1 MIKLL
6 RFKDNYLNEYINS
19 RVKDMFRSF
28 IEDDI
33 CATDL
38 YDEIISSGMKYEE
51 WIKEQGTLSIL
62 VKEELYCRNTV
73 RIASMLVPSSV
84 PTDTAKITE
93 WLREPVK
100 ELERVFDSD
109 IPEKLSIEAQYVLGN
124 IYDYML
130 YNNEQYDIEDIEEC
144 WKSNK
149 EPSYNS
155 VFRREPTYEML
166 LTCLK
171 YAICDYDIISADED
185 LSEHMHN
192 EFEDKSHYIFNRSQY
207 YVGLFTDL
215 RRYLH
220 DEEDPLIELEGDFY
234 YE

>member
-6 RFKDNYLNEYINS
+6 RFKDDYLNEYINS
-19 RVKDMFRSF
+19 RVKDMFKSF

-38 YDEIISSGMKYEE
+38 YDEIASSGVGYDE

-62 VKEELYCRNTV
+62 VKEELYCRNAIGV
-73 RIASMLVPSSV
+73 PMLVPSSV

-93 WLREPVK
+93 WLREPLK
-100 ELERVFDSD
+100 ELECVFDSD
-109 IPEKLSIEAQYVLGN
+109 IPEELSIEAQYVLRN

-130 YNNEQYDIEDIEEC
+130 DNNEQWDIEDIKKY
-144 WKSNK
+144 WDNNK
-149 EPSYNS
+149 EMPYDS
-155 VFRREPTYEML
+155 VFRRDPTDAML

-171 YAICDYDIISADED
+171 YAMFDYEIMSSDEE
-185 LSEHMHN
+185 LMEYIHN
-192 EFEDKSHYIFNRSQY
+192 EFDDKSNYIFNRAQY

-215 RRYLH
+215 RRYLY

>member
-6 RFKDNYLNEYINS
+6 RFKDDYLNEYINS
-19 RVKDMFRSF
+19 RIKDMFKSF

-38 YDEIISSGMKYEE
+38 YDEITSSGVGYDE

-62 VKEELYCRNTV
+62 VKEELYCRNSV
-73 RIASMLVPSSV
+73 GVPMLVPESV
-84 PTDTAKITE
+84 PTDISEITE
-93 WLREPVK
+93 WLSAPIK
-100 ELERVFDSD
+100 ELERVLDSD
-109 IPEKLSIEAQYVLGN
+109 SQEQLSIEAQYVLKN

-130 YNNEQYDIEDIEEC
+130 DNNEQWDIEDIKKY
-144 WKSNK
+144 WDNNK
-149 EPSYNS
+149 EMPYDS

-166 LTCLK
+166 LVCLK
-171 YAICDYDIISADED
+171 YAICDYDIMSGDED
-185 LSEHMHN
+185 LSEYMHN

-215 RRYLH
+215 RRYLY